1 MIFSVGCGNKYPDDP
16 LKFFEP
22 SEEISGQVVVLDG
35 ALHGV
40 PGWSVEYDHPIMVV
54 VETRYLNDK
63 KFFVIDLEQKTVKK
77 VVNHGRGDCEF
88 NNVFLNSLDHKAG
101 YFTFFDNDKKANYK
115 VLLDSISSHDNTYTY
130 CPEKI
135 ILQGENQNPT
145 RFFDLRAIDERYT
158 LGYLNETSDSMYTVF
173 DLKDGTSYDKYAFP
187 RLKGLSKKEME
198 VGRRLFWGYTH
209 VSPDKEKIALIAQP
223 TLVELMGWK
232 DGQLTRKKRIEFFRY
247 RFNLDYE
254 GNRISRRGFHNKEG
268 FLLGDVTDNFVYVGY
283 CGYTEE
289 EMAKMG
295 VYPSAFYVLVFDWEG
310 NPVKSYSL
318 DRTIIALVAKEDDS
332 GMYGIS
338 IGAESIDVVEYD
350 FNH

>member
-1 MIFSVGCGNKYPDDP
+1 
-16 LKFFEP
+16 
-22 SEEISGQVVVLDG
+22 
-35 ALHGV
+35 
-40 PGWSVEYDHPIMVV
+40 
-54 VETRYLNDK
+54 
-63 KFFVIDLEQKTVKK
+63 
-77 VVNHGRGDCEF
+77 
-88 NNVFLNSLDHKAG
+88 
-101 YFTFFDNDKKANYK
+101 
-115 VLLDSISSHDNTYTY
+115 
-130 CPEKI
+130 
-135 ILQGENQNPT
+135 
-145 RFFDLRAIDERYT
+145 
-158 LGYLNETSDSMYTVF
+158 YLNETSDSMYTVF